1 MKIMLD
7 LNVLLDFFQKRQ
19 PFYKHA
25 SIVLSEVLKHNL
37 EGVVPTHGL
46 TTIYYIV
53 AKHNSKSRANEVT
66 DWLLAHLD
74 VAIADKEK
82 FIRARNLPIEDYE
95 DAVVASLAEASR
107 CDFIVTRN
115 IADFSNSPIPT
126 LTPEDFVLRYVS
138 FEAPLPEKIQAPN

>member
-37 EGVVPTHGL
+37 EGVVPAHGL

-53 AKHNSKSRANEVT
+53 AKHNS
-66 DWLLAHLD
+66 
-74 VAIADKEK
+74 
-82 FIRARNLPIEDYE
+82 
-95 DAVVASLAEASR
+95 
-107 CDFIVTRN
+107 
-115 IADFSNSPIPT
+115 
-126 LTPEDFVLRYVS
+126 
-138 FEAPLPEKIQAPN
+138 